1 LARAVTGGKTV
12 GATTLLLSKGKR
24 KRDSMNRRTFAMG
37 ALSAWSASRVVG
49 ANDRIRMGLIGS
61 GGRGREDWGTFLKQ
75 PDMEPVAVCD
85 VYDPFREKGIALT
98 EGRAKGFQDF
108 RQLLEQRDI
117 DAVIVATPDHWHAL
131 ITNAA
136 CDAGKDVYCEKP
148 LSLAVVEGRKM
159 VEAARKHGRIV
170 QTGSQQRSGSHYGQA
185 VKLIQDGGI
194 GEVHRIHAGMQRNI
208 TPGLKPTE
216 MATGLSPA
224 LDWDMWLG
232 PAPMRPFDPFRC
244 IYNFRWFWDYSGGQM
259 TNWGAH
265 HLDIARWITGAEAP
279 TEVSGFGRRYA
290 LTDGGETPDVQQV
303 TYQFPKAIVTWTSSE
318 VAQGKPLTLD
328 IYGTKGTLTLLR
340 SGFQVA
346 PEMLGAGK
354 EKTPAMEALNVKGN
368 DLNVAHARN
377 FLDCVK
383 SRQRPNAD
391 VEEGHRSAV
400 MCHLG
405 NISTRLGRSIKWDAA
420 KEQVVGDAEANRM
433 LARPY
438 RSPWR
443 LG

>member
-1 LARAVTGGKTV
+1 
-12 GATTLLLSKGKR
+12 
-24 KRDSMNRRTFAMG
+24 MNRRAFAIG
-37 ALSAWSASRVVG
+37 ALSALSARRAIG

-61 GGRGREDWGTFLKQ
+61 GGRGREDWSTFLKQ
-75 PDMEPVAVCD
+75 PDMEPVAVAD

-98 EGRAKGFQDF
+98 EGRARGYKDF
-108 RQLLEQRDI
+108 RQLLDQKDI

-131 ITNAA
+131 ISIAA

-148 LSLAVVEGRKM
+148 LSLTVVEGRRM
-159 VEAARKHGRIV
+159 VEAARKHAKIV
-170 QTGSQQRSGSHYGQA
+170 QTGSQQRSGSHYAQA

-208 TPGLKPTE
+208 APGLKPTE
-216 MATGLSPA
+216 MASGLSPA

-279 TEVSGFGRRYA
+279 TEVSGFGGRYA

-303 TYQFPKAIVTWTSSE
+303 TYQFPKVVVMWTSSE

-354 EKTPAMEALNVKGN
+354 DKTPAMEALQVKGN
-368 DLNVAHARN
+368 DLNAAHARN

-405 NISTRLGRSIKWDAA
+405 NISTRLGRSLRWDAA
-420 KEQVVGDAEANRM
+420 EEQVIGDAEANRM
-433 LARPY
+433 LARPC

-443 LG
+443 LA